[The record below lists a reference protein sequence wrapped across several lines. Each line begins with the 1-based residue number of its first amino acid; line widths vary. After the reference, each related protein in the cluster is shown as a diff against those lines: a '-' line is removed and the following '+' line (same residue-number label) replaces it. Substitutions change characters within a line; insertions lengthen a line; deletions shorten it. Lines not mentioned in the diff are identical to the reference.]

1 MTDLISELR
10 LICEMKVNLVVSVP
24 GPNFGRAIPI
34 TGTKFLIGRDP
45 SCQLRPASQAIS
57 KIHCAILIH
66 DGIVSVENFSSTN
79 GTLVNGTPVQGK
91 QAIMSGDELKAGP
104 LEFKIEIVPSISVSD
119 PTPLPD
125 NLKKPTNISLPKLKS
140 TTTTPVKEPIVSKP
154 SSKTPSTETLAL
166 RFPTSETLTSTDA
179 DDAAAMLLSMDDDAP
194 SGEIPI
200 VPEGSTVMELAAFD
214 ASGRII
220 VPKKPEKV
228 ENMESSSAANDLLK
242 KYFRR
247 TS

>member
-1 MTDLISELR
+1 
-10 LICEMKVNLVVSVP
+10 MKVNLVVSVP
-24 GPNFGRAIPI
+24 GPNLGRTIPI

-66 DGIVSVENFSSTN
+66 DGVVSIEDFSSTN

-91 QAIMSGDELKAGP
+91 QAIKSGDELKAGP
-104 LEFKIEIVPSISVSD
+104 LEFRIEIIPAVTTSD
-119 PTPLPD
+119 PTPIPD
-125 NLKKPTNISLPKLKS
+125 QLKKPSSISVPKPK
-140 TTTTPVKEPIVSKP
+140 PVTVEAAAINAKEKIVPKP
-154 SSKTPSTETLAL
+154 STKSPSSETVAL
-166 RFPTSETLTSTDA
+166 RFPSNETLTSTEA
-179 DDAAAMLLSMDDDAP
+179 DDAAAMLLSMDDDSP
-194 SGEIPI
+194 SGEIPV
-200 VPEGSTVMELAAFD
+200 VPEGSTVMEIPAID
-214 ASGRII
+214 ASGRVI

-228 ENMESSSAANDLLK
+228 ETMESSSAANDLLK

>member
-1 MTDLISELR
+1 
-10 LICEMKVNLVVSVP
+10 MKVNLVVSVP
-24 GPNFGRAIPI
+24 GPNLGRSIPI
-34 TGTKFLIGRDP
+34 VGTKFLIGRDP

-66 DGIVSVENFSSTN
+66 DGVVSVEDFSSTN

-91 QAIMSGDELKAGP
+91 QAITNGDELKAGP
-104 LEFKIEIVPSISVSD
+104 LEFKIEIIPGVAIND
-119 PTPLPD
+119 PTPVPQQ
-125 NLKKPTNISLPKLKS
+125 LKKPSSTTLPKPKPAS
-140 TTTTPVKEPIVSKP
+140 VTTAKPPAKEPIVPKP
-154 SSKTPSTETLAL
+154 STKSPSTETKAL
-166 RFPTSETLTSTDA
+166 VFPSSETLTSTDA

-194 SGEIPI
+194 SGELPV
-200 VPEGSTVMELAAFD
+200 VPEGSTIMEIPTID
-214 ASGRII
+214 ASGRMI

>member
-1 MTDLISELR
+1 
-10 LICEMKVNLVVSVP
+10 MKVNLVVSVP
-24 GPNFGRAIPI
+24 GPNLGRTIPI

-57 KIHCAILIH
+57 KIHCAILIN
-66 DGIVSVENFSSTN
+66 DGVVYIEDFSSTN
-79 GTLVNGTPVQGK
+79 GTLVNGSPFQGQ
-91 QAIMSGDELKAGP
+91 QAIKSGDKLKAGP
-104 LEFKIEIVPSISVSD
+104 LEFRIEIIPSVSISD
-119 PTPLPD
+119 ATPVPEQ
-125 NLKKPTNISLPKLKS
+125 LKKPSSSSLPKPKS
-140 TTTTPVKEPIVSKP
+140 VTLPAATLNAKEKIVPKP
-154 SSKTPSTETLAL
+154 STKSPSSETVAL
-166 RFPTSETLTSTDA
+166 RFPASETLTSTEA

-194 SGEIPI
+194 SGEIPV
-200 VPEGSTVMELAAFD
+200 VPEGSTVFEMHAID
-214 ASGRII
+214 ASGRVI